1 MKRFEEKLDEQN
13 AKIIELQ
20 SKIAIQDNG
29 LQRLEIKCDNN
40 EQYSRRSCIRTNG
53 VQYNENDDINVIY
66 KVEQFCNEIG
76 VKFDMNEIDRVHHIG
91 KPVFDTDSKQKD
103 RSVIVKFKSWESR
116 TAFYKVH
123 PRDFMNGRKK
133 PGAKSFGVSLDL
145 TKRRYVLLTKA
156 KGLVKDNPSVAYA
169 FCDIFKDCC
178 KNLLP

>member
-91 KPVFDTDSKQKD
+91 KPVFDTDSK
-103 RSVIVKFKSWESR
+103 
-116 TAFYKVH
+116 
-123 PRDFMNGRKK
+123 RKT
-133 PGAKSFGVSLDL
+133 GQL
-145 TKRRYVLLTKA
+145 
-156 KGLVKDNPSVAYA
+156 
-169 FCDIFKDCC
+169 
-178 KNLLP
+178 